1 MKKELSMLKT
11 GISFMV
17 IFSFLLTGCG
27 MMREID
33 NIKADMKLM
42 KEQMKSIKESVDLL
56 TAYVE
61 KNLPEPNR
69 WTKTVGWY
77 MYFKNSGA
85 LFRTPFLIWDNI
97 VNGHAWYAGIFL

>member
-33 NIKADMKLM
+33 NMKADMKLM
-42 KEQMKSIKESVDLL
+42 KEQMKSMKESVDFL

-61 KNLPEPNR
+61 KNLPEPTR

-77 MYFKNSGA
+77 TYLKNSV
-85 LFRTPFLIWDNI
+85 LLLRTPFLIWNNY
-97 VNGHAWYAGIFL
+97 VNGHDWYVGVFF